1 MPCTLTSLVTSLP
14 PPVLPCRVAN
24 KHMAVHKWGIDAR
37 KAEAD
42 ATKYKDHLLGLVRGA
57 ARYLGAWVRE
67 CLGVA
72 VP

>member
-1 MPCTLTSLVTSLP
+1 
-14 PPVLPCRVAN
+14 
-24 KHMAVHKWGIDAR
+24 MAVHKWGIDAR